1 MYTKTKTWTKNTK
14 KKRKTENQDS
24 KKEGGKVAHEV
35 RVRVRWRFLY
45 EPADYYCCYY

>member
-1 MYTKTKTWTKNTK
+1 MYTKTKTWTKNTKK

-35 RVRVRWRFLY
+35 RVRWRFLY